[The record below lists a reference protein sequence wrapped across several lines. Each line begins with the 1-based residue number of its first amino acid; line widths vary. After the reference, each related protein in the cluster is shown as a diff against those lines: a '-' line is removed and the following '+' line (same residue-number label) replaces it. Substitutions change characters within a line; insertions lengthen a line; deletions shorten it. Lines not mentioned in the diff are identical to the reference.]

1 MFRLSVHVAED
12 DDGRPLQISHFP
24 SMSPEESSKV
34 GQAIKSNHLSMER
47 LLIQTIEVRGLA
59 KLKVA
64 CLIHVHVD
72 NMNRTTCICS
82 LFYDSCRKRALILT
96 KNKNENLTYFYIQA
110 YICILQD
117 LAKDLQRFTEGACK

>member
-1 MFRLSVHVAED
+1 MHNNSLVYLVPSPVFRLSVHVAED

-64 CLIHVHVD
+64 CLHVIHVHVD
-72 NMNRTTCICS
+72 NMNRTTSS
-82 LFYDSCRKRALILT
+82 LFNDSWKNMRKSW
-96 KNKNENLTYFYIQA
+96 KNNENLKYVYI
-110 YICILQD
+110 
-117 LAKDLQRFTEGACK
+117 

>member
-64 CLIHVHVD
+64 CLIHVHIDVD
-72 NMNRTTCICS
+72 YMNRTVCN
-82 LFYDSCRKRALILT
+82 LFNDS
-96 KNKNENLTYFYIQA
+96 
-110 YICILQD
+110 
-117 LAKDLQRFTEGACK
+117 